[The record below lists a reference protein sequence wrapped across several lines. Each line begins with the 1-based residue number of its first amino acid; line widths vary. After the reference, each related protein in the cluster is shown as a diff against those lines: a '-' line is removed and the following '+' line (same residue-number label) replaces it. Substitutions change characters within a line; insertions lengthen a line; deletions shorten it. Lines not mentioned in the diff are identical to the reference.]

1 MIEHMR
7 KVYCVSRSQD
17 RQKLLDALCD
27 LGVVHLLPVKPEQA
41 IADEKLLNQID
52 RLKRATQ
59 VLASLEPEGPPPAM
73 TPEKAANG
81 VLAIQTAQAEKKS
94 RLLALHRKIN
104 ELAIWGDVR
113 LEDIQTL
120 HEAGVDL
127 EFFAVPPDE
136 LQQIRNVEYTQTV
149 GTFENG
155 NRLVA
160 VIGRGSDAE
169 LPENAE
175 AVPLPETDM
184 PTVRREAARIDAEL
198 KQNQRRLRALSHLT
212 ESLKERQTEL
222 EEKAAYGVALN
233 GAFSGED
240 LFAIQ
245 GWIPAPQSETLAQ
258 GLTAAGVNAA
268 IKTFEPAE
276 DEKPP
281 TLIRYPKWAKP
292 IKGLFD
298 ILGTSPAYREFDLS
312 GFFMLAMPLFAAILV
327 GDGGYGLVFII
338 TALLLRKRAQAAGE
352 SVKVQLLLILGIVT
366 FVWGILTGSFFGLSP
381 VDLVKAG
388 GMWEGIGKA
397 FNSVVLLGGV
407 SAAELETAR
416 DLDTLSEKALD
427 NLRMG
432 LIKTSFILALIHLVA
447 ARVRE
452 ALALAPGQ
460 KAIASLGWIACLV
473 GMFGIIWFLFGL
485 TESTTWLNSC
495 FGIVGAGF
503 VVAVLFTFPHKN
515 PFKRL
520 GIGFA
525 ASLFPLMGTFS
536 DMMSYIR
543 LMAVS
548 MASVYIGLVFNMM
561 GSQLASVATWILGAP
576 VVLFGHGMNIGLCVI
591 AIFAHGVR
599 LNMLEFSNNAGVQ
612 WGGYPFVPFAR
623 KKRRRAD

>member
-1 MIEHMR
+1 MIEQMR
-7 KVYCVSRSQD
+7 KVYCVSRSRD
-17 RQKLLDALCD
+17 REKLLDALRD
-27 LGVVHLLPVKPEQA
+27 LGVVHLLHVKPEQA
-41 IADEKLLNQID
+41 TADEKTLNQID
-52 RLKRATQ
+52 RLKRAIQ
-59 VLASLEPEGPPPAM
+59 VLSSQEPEGSPPSL
-73 TPEKAANG
+73 TPEEAANE
-81 VLAIQTAQAEKKS
+81 VLAIQTAQAEKKN

-104 ELAIWGDVR
+104 ALAVWGDVK

-120 HEAGVDL
+120 RDAGVQL

-136 LQQIRNVEYTQTV
+136 PQEIRNVELSQTV
-149 GTFENG
+149 GTFANG
-155 NRLVA
+155 NNLVA
-160 VIGRGSDAE
+160 VIGRGPDAE
-169 LPENAE
+169 LPETAE
-175 AVPLPETDM
+175 TVPLPETDM
-184 PTVRREAARIDAEL
+184 PTVRHEAARIDAEL
-198 KQNQRRLRALSHLT
+198 KQNQQRLQTLSHLVDAL
-212 ESLKERQTEL
+212 EERQTEL
-222 EEKAAYGVALN
+222 EEKAAYGVALK
-233 GAFSGED
+233 GAFAGED

-245 GWIPAPQSETLAQ
+245 GWIPAPQSETLAE
-258 GLTAAGVNAA
+258 GLETAGVDAA
-268 IKTFEPAE
+268 IETFEPAE

-281 TLIRYPKWAKP
+281 TLIRYPQWAKP

-312 GFFMLAMPLFAAILV
+312 AFFMLSMPLFAAILV

-338 TALLLRKRAQAAGE
+338 TALVLRKRAHAAGE
-352 SVKVQLLLILGIVT
+352 TVKIQLLLILGIVT
-366 FVWGILTGSFFGLSP
+366 FLWGILTGSFFGLSP

-388 GMWEGIGKA
+388 GIWEGIGKA

-407 SAAELETAR
+407 PSAELETAR

-427 NLRMG
+427 NLRVG

-452 ALALAPGQ
+452 AIALAPSQ
-460 KAIASLGWIACLV
+460 KAIASLGWIACLG

-485 TESTTWLNSC
+485 TESTAWLNTC
-495 FGIVGAGF
+495 FGIVGVGF
-503 VVAVLFTFPHKN
+503 VVAVLFSFPDKN

-520 GIGFA
+520 GLGFA
-525 ASLFPLMGTFS
+525 SSLFPLMGTFS

-561 GSQLASVATWILGAP
+561 GSQLAGVATWIVGAP
-576 VVLFGHGMNIGLCVI
+576 VVLFGHGMNIGLCII

-599 LNMLEFSNNAGVQ
+599 LNMLEFSSNAGVQ
-612 WGGYPFVPFAR
+612 WGGYPFSPFAR